1 MNYNKNLIYVKD
13 QTIEV
18 NNFNRILCATIVP
31 SIETQIFELKQNLLN
46 TDYIACKIAEGAA
59 TKEEYKD
66 ILMQRQLWREEINR
80 LTKER
85 DN

>member
-1 MNYNKNLIYVKD
+1 MRICENGNYRDMTEEEIA
-13 QTIEV
+13 E
-18 NNFNRILCATIVP
+18 FNSATIVP
-31 SIETQIFELKQNLLN
+31 SIETQIFELKQNLFN

>member
-1 MNYNKNLIYVKD
+1 MRIYENGIYRD
-13 QTIEV
+13 ATTEEIAEL
-18 NNFNRILCATIVP
+18 NSATIVP

-46 TDYIACKIAEGAA
+46 TDYVACKIAEGAA

-66 ILMQRQLWREEINR
+66 ILIQRQLWREEINK
-80 LTKER
+80 LTKES